1 MPGNLRIEVSMH
13 SFFISHLEI
22 LKAGDLLE
30 QAVIV
35 GSHRKLVYYTIGVLD
50 FLYNSLGRQ
59 TGRSFL
65 WKKGTSSWTWTIL
78 LVQSLC

>member
-1 MPGNLRIEVSMH
+1 MPGNLRMEVSMH

-59 TGRSFL
+59 TGRGVSYGR
-65 WKKGTSSWTWTIL
+65 KE
-78 LVQSLC
+78 LVAGLGPFC

>member
-59 TGRSFL
+59 TGRGVSYGR
-65 WKKGTSSWTWTIL
+65 KE
-78 LVQSLC
+78 LVAGLGPFC